1 LALYSKQ
8 DFHSEQTSNMTAQAV
23 ATLINL
29 LAYITGIALYTMLL
43 LMLLGARAAASR
55 QQTNKLPLATAV
67 LGLVWTLGAFAVFGL
82 EQLSETGSQV
92 WMQTL
97 AFTALGFLP
106 AVVVHSVLRRGEAMH
121 GRSLWLTIIAYSL
134 SAVASALHV
143 VNAVASQPVPSH
155 VALHLLTIGFGGLIV
170 LLLVLTLRAGWWRS
184 AGWVIA
190 LAVFAVSASHL
201 SHHEGDN
208 YAWWVE
214 LIGHHSSLP
223 LALVILYQD
232 YRFALADIFLKRAL
246 SLFSLVALASVLY
259 FVFAAP
265 LMTNAAPSDP
275 RVVGALLALWIV
287 TALLYPHLK
296 RAAHWFVDTII
307 LQRVDYEALRE
318 DIAKIA
324 ERTEEPDELLNE
336 VCRRLAQAL
345 TARRV
350 MWQAGESVNVRTA
363 SPRLNFLRRKRTDD
377 VINATASKSKSAQ
390 RTTERTEI
398 TERKEETPNPIVLS
412 LNNLFF
418 LCDLRALRG
427 FLFHKNYPNTG
438 AVQTVTAA
446 IPVRTTDQPNYQF
459 LVGELA
465 GGRRLLSDDL
475 AMLEAVALI
484 AARRID
490 AMRVTH
496 ERYEHE
502 LREQEITALATEA
515 ELRALRAQI
524 NPHFLFNAMTTIG
537 YLIQEAPDRAVQTLM
552 RLTALLRGVLRRSEG
567 EFTTLGEEVELIAD
581 YLEIEQARFEQRLRV
596 TIDVPASLCAVRIP
610 ALLLQPL
617 VENAIK
623 HGISP
628 LRVGGEV
635 IVSARLDAA
644 TKHLNLIVKDTG
656 AGADQHRMRTNSKD
670 NGIGLANV
678 ERRLRVHFDER
689 ATMCMQTAPGQ
700 GMTVELKLPLQLMEL
715 DKLAVEAFAASGARR
730 SR

>member
-1 LALYSKQ
+1 M
-8 DFHSEQTSNMTAQAV
+8 NAQAV

-43 LMLLGARAAASR
+43 VMLLGARATASR
-55 QQTNKLPLATAV
+55 QPTNKLPLATAV
-67 LGLVWTLGAFAVFGL
+67 LGLMWTLGAFAVFGL
-82 EQLSETGSQV
+82 EQLSATGSHV
-92 WMQTL
+92 WMQAL

-106 AVVVHSVLRRGEAMH
+106 AVVVHSVLRRGEIMR

-134 SAVASALHV
+134 SIVASALHII
-143 VNAVASQPVPSH
+143 NAFTSRPVPSH

-170 LLLVLTLRAGWWRS
+170 LMLALTLREGWWRS

-246 SLFSLVALASVLY
+246 SLFSLVALASALY
-259 FVFAAP
+259 FLFAAP

-296 RAAHWFVDTII
+296 HAAHWFVDTII

-318 DIAKIA
+318 DIMKAA
-324 ERTEEPDELLNE
+324 TRLEEPDELLDA
-336 VCRRLAQAL
+336 VSRRVAQAL

-350 MWQAGESVNVRTA
+350 IWQEDTNTNFRTA
-363 SPRLNFLRRKRTDD
+363 PPRLNFLRRKRTEDARNWAMPD
-377 VINATASKSKSAQ
+377 ASQTFTAVV
-390 RTTERTEI
+390 
-398 TERKEETPNPIVLS
+398 PVL
-412 LNNLFF
+412 
-418 LCDLRALRG
+418 
-427 FLFHKNYPNTG
+427 
-438 AVQTVTAA
+438 
-446 IPVRTTDQPNYQF
+446 TTDTPSYQ
-459 LVGELA
+459 LLIGELA

-484 AARRID
+484 VARRID

-524 NPHFLFNAMTTIG
+524 NPHFLFNALTTIG
-537 YLIQEAPDRAVQTLM
+537 YLIQESPTRAVQTLL

-596 TIDVPASLCAVRIP
+596 TIDVPASLCALRIP

-623 HGISP
+623 HGIAP
-628 LRVGGEV
+628 LRTGGEV
-635 IVSARLDAA
+635 IVTARLDTT
-644 TKHLNLIVKDTG
+644 TKHLYLTIKDTG
-656 AGADQHRMRTNSKD
+656 AGTDLTRPRTSSNS

-689 ATMCMQTAPGQ
+689 ATMQIQSAPGQ
-700 GMTVELKLPLQLMEL
+700 GMTVELKLPLQPMEL
-715 DKLAVEAFAASGARR
+715 NNLAVEAFAASGARR
-730 SR
+730 SG

>member
-1 LALYSKQ
+1 
-8 DFHSEQTSNMTAQAV
+8 MTAQAI

-29 LAYITGIALYTMLL
+29 LAYITGLALYTMLL
-43 LMLLGARAAASR
+43 VMLLGARTTAS
-55 QQTNKLPLATAV
+55 QQPINKLPLATAV

-82 EQLSETGSQV
+82 EQLSASGSHV
-92 WMQTL
+92 WMRTT

-106 AVVVHSVLRRGEAMH
+106 AVVVHSVLRRGDTMR
-121 GRSLWLTIIAYSL
+121 GRSLWLTSIAYSL
-134 SAVASALHV
+134 SAVASALHLF
-143 VNAVASQPVPSH
+143 NAFASQPVPSH
-155 VALHLLTIGFGGLIV
+155 VALHLLTIGFGSLIV
-170 LLLVLTLRAGWWRS
+170 LMLVLTLREGWWRS

-246 SLFSLVALASVLY
+246 SLLSLVALASVLY
-259 FVFAAP
+259 FALAVP
-265 LMTNAAPSDP
+265 LMTNAVPSDP
-275 RVVGALLALWIV
+275 RVVGVLLTLWIV
-287 TALLYPHLK
+287 TALLYPGLK

-318 DIAKIA
+318 DIAKA
-324 ERTEEPDELLNE
+324 AARWEEPEALLDE
-336 VCRRLAQAL
+336 VCRRIAQAL
-345 TARRV
+345 TARQV
-350 MWQAGESVNVRTA
+350 TWQQGEGAGFRAVP
-363 SPRLNFLRRKRTDD
+363 PRLNFLRRKRAEVSITAPTHD
-377 VINATASKSKSAQ
+377 ATPA
-390 RTTERTEI
+390 
-398 TERKEETPNPIVLS
+398 
-412 LNNLFF
+412 
-418 LCDLRALRG
+418 
-427 FLFHKNYPNTG
+427 
-438 AVQTVTAA
+438 VTAA
-446 IPVRTTDQPNYQF
+446 IPVLTTDAPNYQL
-459 LVGELA
+459 LVGALA

-502 LREQEITALATEA
+502 LREQEITALATAA

-524 NPHFLFNAMTTIG
+524 NPHFLFNALTTIG
-537 YLIQEAPDRAVQTLM
+537 YLIQEAPDRAVQTLL

-596 TIDVPASLCAVRIP
+596 TIDVPASLCALRIP

-623 HGISP
+623 HGIAP
-628 LRVGGEV
+628 LRAGGEV
-635 IVSARLDAA
+635 IVTARLEAA
-644 TKHLNLIVKDTG
+644 TKHLCLIVKDTG
-656 AGADQHRMRTNSKD
+656 AGADLHRMRTSSNG

-689 ATMCMQTAPGQ
+689 ATLQMQTAPGQ
-700 GMTVELKLPLQLMEL
+700 GMTVEVKLPLQQTEL
-715 DKLAVEAFAASGARR
+715 NKLAVEAFAASGARR
-730 SR
+730 DG

>member
-1 LALYSKQ
+1 M
-8 DFHSEQTSNMTAQAV
+8 NAQAA

-43 LMLLGARAAASR
+43 VMLLGARAAASR
-55 QQTNKLPLATAV
+55 QPTNKLPLATAV

-106 AVVVHSVLRRGEAMH
+106 AVVVHSVLRRGEAMR

-134 SAVASALHV
+134 SAIASALHV
-143 VNAVASQPVPSH
+143 VNAFASQLVPSH
-155 VALHLLTIGFGGLIV
+155 VALHLLTIGFGSLIV
-170 LLLVLTLRAGWWRS
+170 LLLVLTLREGWWRS

-318 DIAKIA
+318 DITKIA
-324 ERTEEPDELLNE
+324 ERTEEPDELLDE
-336 VCRRLAQAL
+336 VCRRLTQAL

-350 MWQAGESVNVRTA
+350 TWQAGDHTNIRTTSA
-363 SPRLNFLRRKRTDD
+363 RLNFLRRKRDE
-377 VINATASKSKSAQ
+377 VSGNADS
-390 RTTERTEI
+390 R
-398 TERKEETPNPIVLS
+398 
-412 LNNLFF
+412 
-418 LCDLRALRG
+418 DLAHLI
-427 FLFHKNYPNTG
+427 
-438 AVQTVTAA
+438 TAA
-446 IPVRTTDQPNYQF
+446 IPVLTTDAPNYQ
-459 LVGELA
+459 LRVGELV

-496 ERYEHE
+496 ERCEHE
-502 LREQEITALATEA
+502 LREQAITALATEA
-515 ELRALRAQI
+515 ELRVLRAQI
-524 NPHFLFNAMTTIG
+524 NPHFLFNALTTIG
-537 YLIQEAPDRAVQTLM
+537 YLIQESPDRALQTLL
-552 RLTALLRGVLRRSEG
+552 RLTGLLRGVLRRSEG

-581 YLEIEQARFEQRLRV
+581 YLDIEQARFEQRLRV
-596 TIDVPASLCAVRIP
+596 TIDVPTSLCALRIP

-623 HGISP
+623 HGIAP
-628 LRVGGEV
+628 LRAGGEV
-635 IVSARLDAA
+635 RVTARLDA
-644 TKHLNLIVKDTG
+644 TTNHLYLIVKDTG
-656 AGADQHRMRTNSKD
+656 AGTDLNRMPASSNG
-670 NGIGLANV
+670 NGIGLANI

-689 ATMCMQTAPGQ
+689 ATMQLQSAPGQ
-700 GMTVELKLPLQLMEL
+700 GMTIEITLPLQQAEL
-715 DKLAVEAFAASGARR
+715 DKMATEAFAASGAGR
-730 SR
+730 SG